1 MAKITKTFLFPVP
14 EQYCGDVQDDTEVG
28 IATYNGPRYLRT
40 RWVQP
45 DANGVIYDDWTQGC
59 WGVDDP
65 SGFMPCPVDCVE
77 VILDAEQYPMHAA
90 MLYGSAYEPDRVEV
104 VVGPESEPNAEIADP
119 YNLFEAI
126 EPRSCGY
133 DVVNR
138 VWKTPQFRSDWE
150 ADIEVPEGE
159 TERFSWTVVR
169 NLRNAMLS
177 ECDHRVS
184 ASDIPDSVKQPWLDY
199 RQKLRDL
206 PADWADVGNST
217 YLIQWPF
224 DPEAA
229 VNFQNCIERKKID
242 DLEGIQWPQR
252 PTYDD

>member
-1 MAKITKTFLFPVP
+1 MSKITKTFLFPVP

-28 IATYNGPRYLRT
+28 IATYIGPRYLRT
-40 RWVQP
+40 RWPMP
-45 DANGVIYDDWTQGC
+45 DSNGFISDDWTQGC

-77 VILDAEQYPMHAA
+77 VILDAEEYPMHAA
-90 MLYGSAYEPDRVEV
+90 MLYGVAYEPDRVEV
-104 VVGPESEPNAEIADP
+104 QVGPDSEPNADICDP
-119 YNLFEAI
+119 LSLYESI
-126 EPRSCGY
+126 IPRSCGY
-133 DVVNR
+133 DVVNS
-138 VWKTPQFRSDWE
+138 VWKTPQFRPDF
-150 ADIEVPEGE
+150 AAAITVPDGE

-169 NLRNAMLS
+169 DLRNSMLS

-206 PADWADVGNST
+206 PASWSDVGNST

-229 VNFQNCIERKKID
+229 VNVQNSAKQKAID
-242 DLEGIQWPQR
+242 DLEGMAGPQR
-252 PTYDD
+252 ITNDD